1 VGYHL
6 ATNLF
11 NSWYS
16 FRHHIFLLQT
26 RFDAPE
32 GKSPVAVRMT
42 GMKKGMIWINGKSIG
57 RYWMNYVS
65 PLGEPTQ
72 SE

>member
-1 VGYHL
+1 
-6 ATNLF
+6 
-11 NSWYS
+11 
-16 FRHHIFLLQT
+16 LLQT

-32 GKSPVAVRMT
+32 GKSPVVVRMT